1 MLSYVLEEAQLGVGT
16 MLNRRV
22 SIPYIIVEGSSYVCK
37 EDQDISDNIK
47 CVRLCYSCN
56 TNVMYA

>member
-37 EDQDISDNIK
+37 EDQDISHNIK
-47 CVRLCYSCN
+47 YAYVRLC
-56 TNVMYA
+56 